1 MKHTLDKIEYD
12 ERFSALLEVI
22 VYNIALVNVK
32 VHGAPRPRT
41 WRRDVTQRRRREAKK
56 CKENIPL

>member
-1 MKHTLDKIEYD
+1 MDAIQFGGL
-12 ERFSALLEVI
+12 FEVI
-22 VYNIALVNVK
+22 VFNIALVNVK

>member
-1 MKHTLDKIEYD
+1 MDNIEYD
-12 ERFSALLEVI
+12 NEISALLEEI
-22 VYNIALVNVK
+22 VYNIGLVDVK